1 VHRPLQERDR
11 ALLCAKLDEL
21 DHWLLQCA
29 RVSLYVLLN
38 LPVVMADQ
46 LLRDCEQICYDH
58 NVCVHSCPATLNGV
72 TDMRRSW
79 CMHPL
84 LP

>member
-1 VHRPLQERDR
+1 
-11 ALLCAKLDEL
+11 
-21 DHWLLQCA
+21 
-29 RVSLYVLLN
+29 VLLN
-38 LPVVMADQ
+38 LPVVMTDQ
-46 LLRDCEQICYDH
+46 LLRDYEQISYDH
-58 NVCVHSCPATLNGV
+58 DVCLYSCPATLNGV